1 MYKSIISLGFNIIG
15 NIWANVSTL
24 YNIINNTG
32 LVGLRQCN
40 EEMVHIMPFIKVLR
54 INYYII
60 HSCHILLNGY

>member
-40 EEMVHIMPFIKVLR
+40 EEMVHIMPFIKVLS